1 MSLLRALTSQRHEE
15 RALGFPGGY
24 AAYVDS
30 LGGFTSAGSVTRS
43 LQNAAVWA
51 CVGLISDA
59 ISRTPVDAVRYRGE
73 ERVPVTPAPKLLSN
87 PSPMVTSDVWK
98 SQLGFSLATHGN
110 AVGVVT
116 DWAFGG
122 LPAQIQLVDP
132 YMCSYE
138 VRDGRKWIG
147 INGEFDTTFDMGGRY
162 WHVPG
167 RDLMPGSPYGLSPIN
182 AARNTIGLGLAAED
196 FSNRFFSD
204 GGHPTWGLASDTE
217 LTEAQAKSLKAV
229 FVKAFGSGSRE
240 PVVYGK
246 GITPTQFSV
255 QPGETQ
261 FIDTMRFVSEQVA
274 RFFHIPGAAVGA
286 AMSGQS
292 ITYAS
297 VSDVDLR
304 TLKDTYIGYFVRIEG
319 ALSACLPSPQMV
331 KFNQDAILRGD
342 PKLRTEIIASQIA
355 AGLLSVNEGRRLL
368 DLPPWADE
376 KYDAPTPSAAPK
388 LAAPMPAANPD
399 PKAIA

>member
-1 MSLLRALTSQRHEE
+1 M
-15 RALGFPGGY
+15 PGWQWAQLAGQ
-24 AAYVDS
+24 VS
-30 LGGFTSAGSVTRS
+30 GPQSAGSVVRS

-73 ERVPVTPAPKLLSN
+73 TREPVTPTPRLLADPN
-87 PSPMVTSDVWK
+87 RGLVTADAWK
-98 SQLGFSLATHGN
+98 SQLGFSLATQGN

-116 DWAFGG
+116 GSSSQG
-122 LPAQIQLVDP
+122 LPVEIQLVDP
-132 YMCSYE
+132 WACSYD

-147 INGEFDTTFDMGGRY
+147 INGEFDTTWEYGGRY

-167 RDLMPGSPYGLSPIN
+167 RDLMAGSPYGLSPVLT
-182 AARNTIGLGLAAED
+182 ARNTVGLGLAAED
-196 FSNRFFSD
+196 FSNQFFSD
-204 GGHPTWGLASDTE
+204 GGHPTWGLATDEPQTE
-217 LTEAQAKSLKAV
+217 PQANALKAA
-229 FVKAFGSGSRE
+229 FLKAFKPGSRE

-261 FIDTMRFVSEQVA
+261 FLDTMRFVSEQVA
-274 RFFHIPGAAVGA
+274 RFWHIPSAAIGA

-292 ITYAS
+292 VTYAS

-319 ALSACLPSPQMV
+319 ALGSCLPDGQQV

-368 DLPPWADE
+368 DLAPWPDSQ
-376 KYDAPTPSAAPK
+376 YDVPTVSVAPVSKVMPDVAPV
-388 LAAPMPAANPD
+388 
-399 PKAIA
+399 